1 MWRNK
6 NVWIVLIGEFVVGLG
21 LWAGII
27 GNLAFMTEL
36 IPSDFHKSLLLAVGM
51 LAGIAIGP
59 IAGRMIDSKSKK
71 MVLLGASIG
80 RIGAVLFM
88 FVAIYYNSIWFM
100 LFFLVTLQIAAS
112 FFMPAMQSIVPM
124 IVNDQDLLELNGWQM
139 NIRTISRI
147 VGAALAGIM
156 VAYFDI
162 LWLYVVSIIM
172 YIAMYFIM
180 NMLTFDE
187 GVVEEKALNQTSNT
201 SNKGSFKEVLPIL
214 VQYPIVLV
222 SLVLII
228 IPILFL
234 GSFNLVV
241 MSISELHNSSSISG
255 IIYTVEGIGFMLG
268 AFFIKRI
275 SQRVK
280 TGVILFTTVIMMG
293 ILQSTL
299 YFADIQPLAIATFA
313 LYGCVVGLFFPIT
326 MTIHQRQVPKEF
338 HGRFFSFRTMI
349 DQASMQ
355 IVLLSTGALLDLVG
369 LQIMG
374 LIFGIFSLTIT
385 VCFIIYLRSKS
396 MKLAFE

>member
-1 MWRNK
+1 MWRDK

-51 LAGIAIGP
+51 LAGIAVGP
-59 IAGRMIDSKSKK
+59 LAGRIIDSKSKK
-71 MVLLGASIG
+71 MVLLASSIG
-80 RIGAVLFM
+80 RIVAVLFM
-88 FVAIYYNSIWFM
+88 FVAIYLDSIWFM
-100 LFFLVTLQIAAS
+100 LIFLVVLQIAAS
-112 FFMPAMQSIVPM
+112 FFMPAMQSVVPM
-124 IVNDQDLLELNGWQM
+124 IVKDKDLLELNGWQM
-139 NIRTISRI
+139 NIRTASRI

-156 VAYFDI
+156 VASFDV

-180 NMLTFDE
+180 TMLTIDE
-187 GVVEEKALNQTSNT
+187 GVVEKKEHSNT
-201 SNKGSFKEVLPIL
+201 KDRGSFKEVLPVL

-222 SLVLII
+222 TLVLMI

-268 AFFIKRI
+268 AFLIKRI
-275 SQRVK
+275 GQRFK
-280 TGVILFTTVIMMG
+280 TGAILFTTVLLMG

-299 YFADIQPLAIATFA
+299 FFADIQLLAVATF
-313 LYGCVVGLFFPIT
+313 GFFGFVVGLFFPTT
-326 MTIHQRQVPKEF
+326 MTIF
-338 HGRFFSFRTMI
+338 
-349 DQASMQ
+349 
-355 IVLLSTGALLDLVG
+355 
-369 LQIMG
+369 
-374 LIFGIFSLTIT
+374 
-385 VCFIIYLRSKS
+385 
-396 MKLAFE
+396 

>member
-51 LAGIAIGP
+51 LAGIAVGP
-59 IAGRMIDSKSKK
+59 LAGRIIDSRSKK
-71 MVLLGASIG
+71 IVLLGSSIG
-80 RIGAVLFM
+80 RIVAVIFM
-88 FVAIYYNSIWFM
+88 FMAIYLDSIWFM
-100 LFFLVTLQIAAS
+100 LIFLVVLQIAAS
-112 FFMPAMQSIVPM
+112 FFMPAMQSVVPM
-124 IVNDQDLLELNGWQM
+124 IVKDKDLLELNGWQM
-139 NIRTISRI
+139 NIRTASRI

-156 VAYFDI
+156 VASFDV
-162 LWLYVVSIIM
+162 LWLYVISIIM

-180 NMLTFDE
+180 AMLNIDE
-187 GVVEEKALNQTSNT
+187 GVVEKKERSNAK
-201 SNKGSFKEVLPIL
+201 SRGSFKEVLPVL

-222 SLVLII
+222 TLVLII

-268 AFFIKRI
+268 AFLIKRI
-275 SQRVK
+275 GQRFK
-280 TGVILFTTVIMMG
+280 TGAILFTTVLLMG
-293 ILQSTL
+293 IFQSTL
-299 YFADIQPLAIATFA
+299 YFADIQILAVATFGF
-313 LYGCVVGLFFPIT
+313 YGFVIGLFFPTT
-326 MTIHQRQVPKEF
+326 MTIFQRQVPKEF

-349 DQASMQ
+349 DQGSMQ

-374 LIFGIFSLTIT
+374 LMFGLFSLTIT
-385 VCFIIYLRSKS
+385 ISFIIYLKSKK

>member
-1 MWRNK
+1 MWRDK

-51 LAGIAIGP
+51 LAGIAVGP
-59 IAGRMIDSKSKK
+59 LAGRIIDSRSKK
-71 MVLLGASIG
+71 IVLLGSSIG
-80 RIGAVLFM
+80 RIIAVMFM
-88 FVAIYYNSIWFM
+88 FVAIYLESIWFM
-100 LFFLVTLQIAAS
+100 LIFLVSLQIAAS

-124 IVNDQDLLELNGWQM
+124 IVKDKDLLELNGWQM
-139 NIRTISRI
+139 NIRTASRI

-156 VAYFDI
+156 VASFDV

-180 NMLTFDE
+180 TMLTIDE
-187 GVVEEKALNQTSNT
+187 GVVEKKERNNT
-201 SNKGSFKEVLPIL
+201 KDRGSFKDVLPVL

-222 SLVLII
+222 TLVLII

-268 AFFIKRI
+268 AFLIKRI
-275 SQRVK
+275 GLRFK
-280 TGVILFTTVIMMG
+280 AGAILFTTVLLMG
-293 ILQSTL
+293 VFQSTL
-299 YFADIQPLAIATFA
+299 YFADIQILAVATFGF
-313 LYGCVVGLFFPIT
+313 YGFAVGLFFPTT
-326 MTIHQRQVPKEF
+326 MTIFQRQVPKEF

-369 LQIMG
+369 LQFMG
-374 LIFGIFSLTIT
+374 LMFGIFSLTISIS
-385 VCFIIYLRSKS
+385 FIIYLKSKK
-396 MKLAFE
+396 MNLAFE

>member
-51 LAGIAIGP
+51 LAGIAVGP
-59 IAGRMIDSKSKK
+59 LAGRIIDSKSKK
-71 MVLLGASIG
+71 MVLLTSSIG
-80 RIGAVLFM
+80 RIVAVLFM
-88 FVAIYYNSIWFM
+88 FVAIYLDSIWFM
-100 LFFLVTLQIAAS
+100 LIFLVVLQIAAS
-112 FFMPAMQSIVPM
+112 FFMPALQSVVPM
-124 IVNDQDLLELNGWQM
+124 IVKDKDLLELNGWQM
-139 NIRTISRI
+139 NIRTASRI

-156 VAYFDI
+156 VASFDV

-180 NMLTFDE
+180 TMLTIDE
-187 GVVEEKALNQTSNT
+187 GEVEKKEPGNT
-201 SNKGSFKEVLPIL
+201 KDRGSFKEVLPVL

-222 SLVLII
+222 TLVLMI

-241 MSISELHNSSSISG
+241 MSISELHNSSSVSG

-268 AFFIKRI
+268 AFLIKRI
-275 SQRVK
+275 GQRFK
-280 TGVILFTTVIMMG
+280 TGAILFTTVLLMG
-293 ILQSTL
+293 IFQSTL
-299 YFADIQPLAIATFA
+299 YFADIQLLAVATF
-313 LYGCVVGLFFPIT
+313 GFFGFVIGLFFPTT
-326 MTIHQRQVPKEF
+326 MTIFQRQVPKEF

-349 DQASMQ
+349 DQATMQ

-369 LQIMG
+369 LQFMG
-374 LIFGIFSLTIT
+374 LMFGVFSLMISIS
-385 VCFIIYLRSKS
+385 FIIYLKSKK

>member
-21 LWAGII
+21 LWAGIL

-80 RIGAVLFM
+80 RIVAVLFM
-88 FVAIYYNSIWFM
+88 FVAIYFDSIWFM
-100 LFFLVTLQIAAS
+100 LLFLVTLQIAAS

-124 IVNDQDLLELNGWQM
+124 IVNDKDLLELNGWQM

-156 VAYFDI
+156 VAYFDV

-187 GVVEEKALNQTSNT
+187 GVVEKKELNQTSNT
-201 SNKGSFKEVLPIL
+201 GSFKEVLPIL

-275 SQRVK
+275 SQRMK
-280 TGVILFTTVIMMG
+280 TGVILFTTVILMG

-299 YFADIQPLAIATFA
+299 YFADIQPLAVATFG
-313 LYGCVVGLFFPIT
+313 LYGFVIGLFFPTT
-326 MTIHQRQVPKEF
+326 MTIFQRQVPKEF

-349 DQASMQ
+349 DQATMQ

-374 LIFGIFSLTIT
+374 LMFGIFSLTIT
-385 VCFIIYLRSKS
+385 ICFIIYLRSKS

>member
-51 LAGIAIGP
+51 LAGIAVGP
-59 IAGRMIDSKSKK
+59 LAGRIIDSKSKK
-71 MVLLGASIG
+71 MVLLGSSIG
-80 RIGAVLFM
+80 RIVAVLFM
-88 FVAIYYNSIWFM
+88 FVAIYLDSILFM
-100 LFFLVTLQIAAS
+100 LIFLVVLQIAAS
-112 FFMPAMQSIVPM
+112 FFMPAMQSVVPM
-124 IVNDQDLLELNGWQM
+124 IVKDNDLLELNGWQM
-139 NIRTISRI
+139 NIRTASRI

-156 VAYFDI
+156 VASFDV

-180 NMLTFDE
+180 TMLSIDE
-187 GVVEEKALNQTSNT
+187 EIVEKTEHNNT
-201 SNKGSFKEVLPIL
+201 KDKGSFKEVLPIL

-222 SLVLII
+222 TLALII

-268 AFFIKRI
+268 AFLIKRI
-275 SQRVK
+275 GQRFK
-280 TGVILFTTVIMMG
+280 TGVILFTTVLLMG
-293 ILQSTL
+293 IFQSTL
-299 YFADIQPLAIATFA
+299 YFADVQVLAVATFGF
-313 LYGCVVGLFFPIT
+313 YGFVIGLFFPTT
-326 MTIHQRQVPKEF
+326 MTIFQRQVPKEF

-369 LQIMG
+369 LQFMG
-374 LIFGIFSLTIT
+374 LMFGLFSLTIT
-385 VCFIIYLRSKS
+385 ISFIIYLKSKK

>member
-21 LWAGII
+21 LWAGIL

-80 RIGAVLFM
+80 RIVAVLFM
-88 FVAIYYNSIWFM
+88 FVAIYFDSIWFM
-100 LFFLVTLQIAAS
+100 LLFLVTLQIAAS

-124 IVNDQDLLELNGWQM
+124 IVNDKDLLELNGWQM

-187 GVVEEKALNQTSNT
+187 GVVEKKELNQTSNT
-201 SNKGSFKEVLPIL
+201 GSFKEVLPIL

-275 SQRVK
+275 SQRMK
-280 TGVILFTTVIMMG
+280 TGVILFTTVILMG

-299 YFADIQPLAIATFA
+299 YFADIQPLAVATFG
-313 LYGCVVGLFFPIT
+313 LYGFVIGLFFPTT
-326 MTIHQRQVPKEF
+326 MTIFQRQVPKEF

-349 DQASMQ
+349 DQATMQ

-374 LIFGIFSLTIT
+374 LMFGIFSLTIT
-385 VCFIIYLRSKS
+385 ICFIIYLRSKS

>member
-21 LWAGII
+21 LWAGIM

-51 LAGIAIGP
+51 LAGIAVGP
-59 IAGRMIDSKSKK
+59 LAGRIIDSKSKK
-71 MVLLGASIG
+71 MVLLASSIG
-80 RIGAVLFM
+80 RIVSVLFM
-88 FVAIYYNSIWFM
+88 FVAIYLDSIWFM
-100 LFFLVTLQIAAS
+100 LIFLVVLQIAAS
-112 FFMPAMQSIVPM
+112 FFMPALQSIVPM
-124 IVNDQDLLELNGWQM
+124 IVKDKDLLELNGWQM
-139 NIRTISRI
+139 NIRTASRI

-156 VAYFDI
+156 VASFDV

-180 NMLTFDE
+180 TMLTIDE
-187 GVVEEKALNQTSNT
+187 GVVEKKEHRNT
-201 SNKGSFKEVLPIL
+201 RDRGSFKEVLPVL

-222 SLVLII
+222 TLVLMI

-268 AFFIKRI
+268 AFLVKRI
-275 SQRVK
+275 GQLFK
-280 TGVILFTTVIMMG
+280 TGAILFTTVLLMG
-293 ILQSTL
+293 VLQSTL
-299 YFADIQPLAIATFA
+299 FFADIQLLAVATF
-313 LYGCVVGLFFPIT
+313 GFFGFVVGLFFPTT
-326 MTIHQRQVPKEF
+326 MTIFQRQVPKEF
-338 HGRFFSFRTMI
+338 HGRFFSFRTML

-355 IVLLSTGALLDLVG
+355 IVLLSCGALLDLVG
-369 LQIMG
+369 LQFMG
-374 LIFGIFSLTIT
+374 LMFGVFSLTISIS
-385 VCFIIYLRSKS
+385 FIIYLKFKK

>member
-6 NVWIVLIGEFVVGLG
+6 NVWIVLTGEFVVGLG

-51 LAGIAIGP
+51 LAGIAVGP
-59 IAGRMIDSKSKK
+59 LAGRIIDSRSKK
-71 MVLLGASIG
+71 IVLLGSSIG
-80 RIGAVLFM
+80 RIVAVIFM
-88 FVAIYYNSIWFM
+88 FVAIYLDSIWFM
-100 LFFLVTLQIAAS
+100 LIFLVFLQIAAS
-112 FFMPAMQSIVPM
+112 FFMPAMQSVVPM
-124 IVNDQDLLELNGWQM
+124 IVKDKDLLELNGWQM
-139 NIRTISRI
+139 NIRTASRI

-156 VAYFDI
+156 VASFDV

-180 NMLTFDE
+180 TMLTIEE
-187 GVVEEKALNQTSNT
+187 GIIEKKEHSKT
-201 SNKGSFKEVLPIL
+201 KDRGSFKEVLPVL

-222 SLVLII
+222 TLVLII

-268 AFFIKRI
+268 AFLIKKI
-275 SQRVK
+275 GQRFK
-280 TGVILFTTVIMMG
+280 TGAILFTTVLLMG
-293 ILQSTL
+293 IFQSTL
-299 YFADIQPLAIATFA
+299 YFADIQILAVATFGF
-313 LYGCVVGLFFPIT
+313 YGFVIGLFFPTT
-326 MTIHQRQVPKEF
+326 MTIFQRQVPKEF

-369 LQIMG
+369 LQFMG
-374 LIFGIFSLTIT
+374 LMFGLFSLTIT
-385 VCFIIYLRSKS
+385 ISFIIYLKSKK
-396 MKLAFE
+396 MKLAFA

>member
-51 LAGIAIGP
+51 LAGIAVGP
-59 IAGRMIDSKSKK
+59 LAGRIIDSRSKK
-71 MVLLGASIG
+71 IVLLGSSIG
-80 RIGAVLFM
+80 RIVAVLFM
-88 FVAIYYNSIWFM
+88 FVAIYLDSIWFM
-100 LFFLVTLQIAAS
+100 LIFLVVLQIAAS
-112 FFMPAMQSIVPM
+112 FFMPAMQSVVPM
-124 IVNDQDLLELNGWQM
+124 IVKDKDLLELNGWQM
-139 NIRTISRI
+139 NIRTASRI

-156 VAYFDI
+156 VASFDV

-180 NMLTFDE
+180 TMLTIEE
-187 GVVEEKALNQTSNT
+187 GIIEKKEHSKT
-201 SNKGSFKEVLPIL
+201 KDRGSFKEVLPVL

-222 SLVLII
+222 TLVLII

-268 AFFIKRI
+268 AFLIKRI
-275 SQRVK
+275 GQRFK
-280 TGVILFTTVIMMG
+280 TGAILFTTVLLMG
-293 ILQSTL
+293 IFQSTL
-299 YFADIQPLAIATFA
+299 YFADIQILAVATFGF
-313 LYGCVVGLFFPIT
+313 YGFVIGLFFPTT
-326 MTIHQRQVPKEF
+326 MTIFQRQVPKEF

-369 LQIMG
+369 LQFMG
-374 LIFGIFSLTIT
+374 LMFGLFSLTIT
-385 VCFIIYLRSKS
+385 ISFIIYLKSKK
-396 MKLAFE
+396 MKLAFA

>member
-51 LAGIAIGP
+51 LAGIAVGP
-59 IAGRMIDSKSKK
+59 LAGRIIDSKSKK
-71 MVLLGASIG
+71 MVLLGSSIG
-80 RIGAVLFM
+80 RIVAVLFM

-100 LFFLVTLQIAAS
+100 LIFLVVLQIAAS

-124 IVNDQDLLELNGWQM
+124 IVKDKDLLELNGWQM

-156 VAYFDI
+156 VASFDV

-180 NMLTFDE
+180 TMLTFDE
-187 GVVEEKALNQTSNT
+187 GVVEKKEITQT

-222 SLVLII
+222 SLILII

-280 TGVILFTTVIMMG
+280 TGVILFTTVILMG
-293 ILQSTL
+293 ILQCTL
-299 YFADIQPLAIATFA
+299 YFADIQPLAVATFA
-313 LYGCVVGLFFPIT
+313 LYGCVVGLFFPTT

-374 LIFGIFSLTIT
+374 LMFGIFSLTIT
-385 VCFIIYLRSKS
+385 ICFIIYLRSKS